1 MQFALRFEQQRSK
14 RCKPH
19 ERSRSSERDYARYG
33 DRMSSGR
40 ASGADA
46 GGGRVVARAS
56 QAGVS
61 RG

>member
-1 MQFALRFEQQRSK
+1 MQFAMRFEQQRSK

-19 ERSRSSERDYARYG
+19 AGERSRSSERDYARYG
-33 DRMSSGR
+33 DRMSGR

-46 GGGRVVARAS
+46 GGGRVARAA